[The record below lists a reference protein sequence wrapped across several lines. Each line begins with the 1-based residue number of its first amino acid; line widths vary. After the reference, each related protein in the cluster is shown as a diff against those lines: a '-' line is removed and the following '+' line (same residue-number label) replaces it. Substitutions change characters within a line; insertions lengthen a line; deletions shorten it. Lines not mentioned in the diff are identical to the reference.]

1 MHHRDATFV
10 GANEDSIYYQVWR
23 PELAPRALIVI
34 VHGAAEHG
42 GRYQRFAEHFVDLG
56 YALAALDHTG
66 HGRSDGTRCF
76 VKRFSDY
83 ADSLD
88 IFQKQ
93 LAREFEGV
101 PQVLLGHS
109 LGGLISTNYLLQNQ
123 QAFVG
128 CILSGPAI
136 KTELEPPFWQFW
148 LIRFFSLVAPRMGA
162 LQLDANGVSRDPAE
176 VERYLNDPL
185 VYTGKLSARMV
196 LELFSAMAQIQQ
208 RAGEIELPLLILHG
222 GADLLASPGGSRFLY
237 EAVSSPDKTL
247 KIYPDLYHEI
257 FNEPERQDVFADIE
271 RWLAERLN

>member
-1 MHHRDATFV
+1 MQHRDGTFV
-10 GANEDSIYYQVWR
+10 GANEESIYYQVWR
-23 PELAPRALIVI
+23 PELAPQALILI

-42 GRYQRFAEHFVDLG
+42 GRYQRFAEHFARLG

-66 HGRSDGTRCF
+66 HGRSDGTPGF
-76 VKRFSDY
+76 VRRFSDY
-83 ADSLD
+83 LDSLD
-88 IFQKQ
+88 IFQNH
-93 LAREFEGV
+93 LAMEFVGV

-109 LGGLISTNYLLQNQ
+109 LGGLISGNYLLQNQ

-136 KTELEPPFWQFW
+136 KTDLEPPFWQFW
-148 LIRFFSLVAPRMGA
+148 LIRLFSLVAPRMGA
-162 LQLDANGVSRDPAE
+162 LQLDANGVSRDPEE

-185 VYTGKLSARMV
+185 VYTGKLSARML
-196 LELFSAMAQIQQ
+196 LELFTAMAQIQL
-208 RAGEIELPLLILHG
+208 RAGEIKLPLLILHG
-222 GADLLASPGGSRFLY
+222 GADLLASPEGSRFLN

-257 FNEPERQDVFADIE
+257 FNEPERLDVFADIE